1 MTTSIEFDM
10 LDNIYIL
17 TDTELCKKIAGKI
30 KTVRLKQNMSQA
42 ELADKSGVSIST
54 IKRMEDG
61 EVKNFESLIRVLR
74 TLGNLDVFIP
84 LVEEEQL
91 SPNEYYELASKASK
105 PKRKRASKGYTK
117 ENKEESEW

>member
-1 MTTSIEFDM
+1 M

-17 TDTELCKKIAGKI
+17 TDTELCNRIAAKI
-30 KTVRLKQNMSQA
+30 KTVRLKQNISQA

-61 EVKNFESLIRVLR
+61 EVN
-74 TLGNLDVFIP
+74 
-84 LVEEEQL
+84 
-91 SPNEYYELASKASK
+91 K

>member
-1 MTTSIEFDM
+1 M
-10 LDNIYIL
+10 LNNIYIL

-74 TLGNLDVFIP
+74 TLGKLDFFVLPI
-84 LVEEEQL
+84 EEERL
-91 SPNEYYELASKASK
+91 SPYEYYELANKANK
-105 PKRKRASKGYTK
+105 PWRKGASKGYTK
-117 ENKEESEW
+117 K